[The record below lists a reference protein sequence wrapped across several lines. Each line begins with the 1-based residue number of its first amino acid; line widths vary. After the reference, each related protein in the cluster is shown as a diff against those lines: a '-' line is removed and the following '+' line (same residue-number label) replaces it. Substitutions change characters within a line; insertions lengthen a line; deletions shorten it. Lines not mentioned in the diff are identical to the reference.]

1 MNGLDWLLVVVVVAY
16 AFSGYRQGFVVGATS
31 TFGLL
36 AGGYLG
42 VVVTPVLL
50 DRFVPSMSLSVIA
63 LFMVLVFAT
72 LGQAVGALVGSLMR
86 ERITWEPVRALDAV
100 GGAALS
106 SAAVLLVAWALAV
119 AVTSSQLSYL
129 GNAVRTSEVL
139 RGVNAALPGQ
149 ADNAVQ
155 AFTNIVN
162 SSMFP
167 RYLEPFATEHIRPV
181 APPGSA
187 IANKPGVHRA
197 ANGVVKVLGT
207 SSQCG
212 ESVEG
217 SGFVFAADRVMTNAH
232 VVAGVSDPVVELD
245 GQQYDAITVLYDPD
259 TDVAVLAVEGIPDHE
274 LQFAAGGKDRGRTGA
289 VLGFPENGPY
299 DVEPARIR
307 DEQRLSSPDIYGSG
321 RVVRDVYSLYAKVRP
336 GNSGGPLVSGRGR
349 VLGVVFAASVTDA
362 YTGYALTGDQVSE
375 AAHDG
380 IIADRRVGTGDCT

>member
-1 MNGLDWLLVVVVVAY
+1 MNGLDWLLILIVIAY

-36 AGGYLG
+36 SGGYFG
-42 VVVTPVLL
+42 VVVTPMLL
-50 DRFVPSMSLSVIA
+50 DRFAPSMSLSVIA

-72 LGQAVGALVGSLMR
+72 LGQAVGALIGSLVR

-106 SAAVLLVAWALAV
+106 SGAVLLVAWAMAV

-139 RGVNAALPGQ
+139 RGVNAALPGE
-149 ADNAVQ
+149 AGRAVQ
-155 AFTNIVN
+155 AFSDIVN

-187 IANKPGVHRA
+187 IANKPGVDRA
-197 ANGVVKVLGT
+197 AHSVVKVLGT

-245 GQQYDAITVLYDPD
+245 GHQYDAVTVVYNRD
-259 TDVAVLAVEGIPDHE
+259 TDVAVLAVDGLDAHS
-274 LQFAAGGKDRGRTGA
+274 LRFAPNGGAQGRTGA
-289 VLGFPENGPY
+289 VLGYPENGPY

-307 DEQRLSSPDIYGSG
+307 DKQRLSSPDIYGSG
-321 RVVRDVYSLYAKVRP
+321 QVVREVFSLYAKVRP
-336 GNSGGPLVSGRGR
+336 GNSGGPLVSARGR
-349 VLGVVFAASVTDA
+349 VLGVVFAASVSDSQ
-362 YTGYALTGDQVSE
+362 TGYALTADQVTK
-375 AAHDG
+375 AAHAG
-380 IIADRRVGTGDCT
+380 IIANEEVATGGCT

>member
-1 MNGLDWLLVVVVVAY
+1 MNGLDWLLILIVIAY

-36 AGGYLG
+36 SGGYFG
-42 VVVTPVLL
+42 VVATPMLL
-50 DRFVPSMSLSVIA
+50 DRFAPSMSLSVIA

-72 LGQAVGALVGSLMR
+72 LGQAVGALIGSLVR

-106 SAAVLLVAWALAV
+106 SGAVLLVAWALAV

-139 RGVNAALPGQ
+139 RGVNAALPGE
-149 ADNAVQ
+149 ADKAVQ
-155 AFTNIVN
+155 AFSDIVN

-167 RYLEPFATEHIRPV
+167 RYLDPFATEHIRPV
-181 APPGSA
+181 TPPGSA
-187 IANKPGVHRA
+187 IANKPGVDRA
-197 ANGVVKVLGT
+197 AYSVVKVLGT
-207 SSQCG
+207 SSECG

-245 GQQYDAITVLYDPD
+245 GLQYDAVTVLYDRD
-259 TDVAVLAVEGIPDHE
+259 TDVAVLAVDRLDAHS
-274 LQFAAGGKDRGRTGA
+274 LRFATNGGKRGRTGA

-321 RVVRDVYSLYAKVRP
+321 QVVRDVFSLYAKVRP
-336 GNSGGPLVSGRGR
+336 GNSGGPLVSARGR
-349 VLGVVFAASVTDA
+349 VLGVVFAASVSDSH
-362 YTGYALTGDQVSE
+362 TGYALTADQVTK

-380 IIADRRVGTGDCT
+380 IIADEEVGTGGCT

>member
-1 MNGLDWLLVVVVVAY
+1 MNGLDWLLILVVVAY
-16 AFSGYRQGFVVGATS
+16 AFSGYRQGFIVGAMS

-42 VVVTPVLL
+42 VVVTPMLL
-50 DRFVPSMSLSVIA
+50 DRFDSSMSLSVLA

-72 LGQAVGALVGSLMR
+72 LGQAFGALLGSLMR
-86 ERITWEPVRALDAV
+86 ERITWQPVRALDAV

-129 GNAVRTSEVL
+129 GNEVRKSEVL
-139 RGVNAALPGQ
+139 RGVDEALPGE
-149 ADNAVQ
+149 AHNAVD
-155 AFTNIVN
+155 AFSNIVN

-187 IANKPGVHRA
+187 IAHKPAVDRA
-197 ANGVVKVLGT
+197 ADSVVKVIGT
-207 SSQCG
+207 SSECG

-217 SGFVFAADRVMTNAH
+217 SGFVFATDRVMTNAH
-232 VVAGVSDPVVELD
+232 VVAGVPDPVVVLA
-245 GQQYDAITVLYDPD
+245 GQEYDATTVLYDSG
-259 TDVAVLAVEGIPDHE
+259 TDVAVLAVDGIAAPG
-274 LQFAAGGKDRGRTGA
+274 LMFASGDNNRGRKGA

-299 DVEPARIR
+299 DIEPARIR

-321 RVVRDVYSLYAKVRP
+321 HVERDVYSLYAKVRP
-336 GNSGGPLVSGRGR
+336 GNSGGPVVSARGR
-349 VLGVVFAASVTDA
+349 VLGVVFAASVSDSH
-362 YTGYALTGDQVSE
+362 TGYALTADQVSE

-380 IIADRRVGTGDCT
+380 VIAHREVGTGGCT

>member
-1 MNGLDWLLVVVVVAY
+1 MNGLDWLLILIVIAY
-16 AFSGYRQGFVVGATS
+16 AFSGYRQGFVAGATS

-36 AGGYLG
+36 SGGYFG
-42 VVVTPVLL
+42 VVVTPILL
-50 DRFVPSMSLSVIA
+50 DRFASSVSLSVVA
-63 LFMVLVFAT
+63 LFMVLFFAT
-72 LGQAVGALVGSLMR
+72 LGQAAGALIGSLVR

-106 SAAVLLVAWALAV
+106 SGAVLLVAWALAV
-119 AVTSSQLSYL
+119 AVTGSQLSYL

-139 RGVNAALPGQ
+139 RGVNAALPGE
-149 ADNAVQ
+149 ADRAVQ
-155 AFTNIVN
+155 AFTDIVN

-167 RYLEPFATEHIRPV
+167 RYLEPFATERIRPV

-187 IANKPGVHRA
+187 IANKPGVDRA
-197 ANGVVKVLGT
+197 SDSVVKVLGT

-217 SGFVFAADRVMTNAH
+217 SGFVFASDRVMTNAH
-232 VVAGVSDPVVELD
+232 VVAGVSDPVVELGGRQFD
-245 GQQYDAITVLYDPD
+245 AVTVIYDRD
-259 TDVAVLAVEGIPDHE
+259 TDVAVLAVDGLDASP
-274 LQFAAGGKDRGRTGA
+274 LRFAPSGGDRGRTGA

-307 DEQRLSSPDIYGSG
+307 NEQRLSSPDIYGSG
-321 RVVRDVYSLYAKVRP
+321 QVVRDVYSLYAKVRP

-349 VLGVVFAASVTDA
+349 VLGVVFAASVSDSD
-362 YTGYALTGDQVSE
+362 TGYALTADQVAE

-380 IIADRRVGTGDCT
+380 VVADEEVGTGGCT

>member
-1 MNGLDWLLVVVVVAY
+1 MNGLDWLLILVVVAY
-16 AFSGYRQGFVVGATS
+16 AFSGYRQGFVVGAMS

-36 AGGYLG
+36 TGGYLG
-42 VVVTPVLL
+42 VVVTPILL
-50 DRFVPSMSLSVIA
+50 DRFAPSMSLSVVA
-63 LFMVLVFAT
+63 LFMVLLFAT
-72 LGQAVGALVGSLMR
+72 IGQATGALIGALLR

-139 RGVNAALPGQ
+139 RGVNAALPGE
-149 ADNAVQ
+149 ADKAVH
-155 AFTNIVN
+155 AFTDIVN

-181 APPGSA
+181 APPGPA
-187 IANKPGVHRA
+187 IANKPSVDRA
-197 ANGVVKVLGT
+197 ANSVVKVLGT

-245 GQQYDAITVLYDPD
+245 GQQYDATTVLYDPD
-259 TDVAVLAVEGIPDHE
+259 TDVAVLAVDG
-274 LQFAAGGKDRGRTGA
+274 LGARALSFAPAGQDRGRTAA

-321 RVVRDVYSLYAKVRP
+321 QVQRDVYSLYADVRP
-336 GNSGGPLVSGRGR
+336 GNSGGPLVSAQGR
-349 VLGVVFAASVTDA
+349 VLGVVFAASVSDSH
-362 YTGYALTGDQVSE
+362 TGYALTADQVAK

-380 IIADRRVGTGDCT
+380 ITSDRGVATGGCT